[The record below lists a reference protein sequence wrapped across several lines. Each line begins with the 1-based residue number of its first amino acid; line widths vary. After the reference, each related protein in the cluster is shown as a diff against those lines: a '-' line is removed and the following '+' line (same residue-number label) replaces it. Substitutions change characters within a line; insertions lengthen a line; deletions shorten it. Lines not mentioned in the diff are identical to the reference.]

1 MTKRII
7 KETESAV
14 PVNAMGPSSSSSGP
28 INTYD
33 PMLQN
38 PVDSNKN
45 PVDSNKKKLRSMFTR
60 NPLKEI
66 KAK

>member
-38 PVDSNKN
+38 PV
-45 PVDSNKKKLRSMFTR
+45 VDSNKKKLRSMFTR
-60 NPLKEI
+60 NPLKDI

>member
-7 KETESAV
+7 KETESAT
-14 PVNAMGPSSSSSGP
+14 PVNAMGSSGSSSGP

-38 PVDSNKN
+38 AGEQPK
-45 PVDSNKKKLRSMFTR
+45 KKKLRTMFTR
-60 NPLKEI
+60 KTLQDI

>member
-38 PVDSNKN
+38 PGDSK
-45 PVDSNKKKLRSMFTR
+45 KKKLRSMFTR
-60 NPLKEI
+60 NPLKDI

>member
-33 PMLQN
+33 PMLQK
-38 PVDSNKN
+38 PVLQN

>member
-38 PVDSNKN
+38 PD
-45 PVDSNKKKLRSMFTR
+45 PRDSNKKKLRSMFTR